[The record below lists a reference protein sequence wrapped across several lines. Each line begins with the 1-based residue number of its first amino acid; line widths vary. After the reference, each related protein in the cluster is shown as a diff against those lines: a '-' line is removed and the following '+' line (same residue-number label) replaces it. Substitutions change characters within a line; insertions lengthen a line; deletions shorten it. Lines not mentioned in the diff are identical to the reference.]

1 MTTLGQS
8 IVLGVLKSQCIFLKK
23 FLASLELKNNSPFER
38 AKCIV
43 APRRMP
49 RADATELALSP
60 LQAAGYGSERYL
72 QPKSLQ
78 PPDIVALS
86 HRHQP
91 ADLMDINSASTE
103 QLKSLPGIAA
113 PLCLFRHVTPLYNPA
128 VQAASHVIVLQPI
141 RFLCSQSRLAMP
153 SDCTIATIRFSTP
166 SPVSNQL
173 AAE

>member
-1 MTTLGQS
+1 VHRRAQADAQGRCD
-8 IVLGVLKSQCIFLKK
+8 G
-23 FLASLELKNNSPFER
+23 AGSLENTP
-38 AKCIV
+38 
-43 APRRMP
+43 
-49 RADATELALSP
+49 P

-153 SDCTIATIRFSTP
+153 SDLYDRHD
-166 SPVSNQL
+166 
-173 AAE
+173 